1 MRLCSKIFKY
11 QVWVGL
17 LEQMLPQGAEDEEE
31 GPYCLGEEGGVPH
44 MVGQDD
50 QVEMVRLV
58 RLVGVGGRL

>member
-1 MRLCSKIFKY
+1 MRLISKIFKY
-11 QVWVGL
+11 RVWVGL

-31 GPYCLGEEGGVPH
+31 GPGCLGEEGDLPK

-58 RLVGVGGRL
+58 GVGGRL

>member
-1 MRLCSKIFKY
+1 MRLISKIFKY
-11 QVWVGL
+11 HVWVGL

-31 GPYCLGEEGGVPH
+31 GPGCLGEEGGVPH

-50 QVEMVRLV
+50 PVEMV

>member
-1 MRLCSKIFKY
+1 MRLISKIFKY
-11 QVWVGL
+11 HVWVGL

-31 GPYCLGEEGGVPH
+31 GPGCLGEEGDLPK

-58 RLVGVGGRL
+58 GDGGRL